1 MNQDAITEICEA
13 SARLLEELNLE
24 KYYNLSGL
32 KSGSNQEGIFK
43 KYSEFSDPGPFLSI
57 KESQP
62 HDETEASEVRLI
74 LSFFAKTF
82 LEGRSAKSIDQIL
95 NAEFRASILHGKR
108 SIHYRSVVD
117 EIKNEP
123 KKSIREELD
132 RKRVE
137 VVSRVNPKYL
147 KLFEAFNRNSE
158 ELGFPTYKKLC
169 DDTDSLELG
178 RLSEHA
184 KVFLRDT
191 DYIYRDLLKWFV
203 LKRMEMKLG
212 DLTLNDLRYLFS
224 SFELRENFPQ
234 SPLLLIANRLF
245 SEMGI
250 EITNNLKIDS
260 EQRGGKI
267 SESFCIPLEVPNKIL
282 CSINPIGGIE
292 NYESLFKTLG
302 KALCY
307 AHTEPEGSLVFRML
321 RDPTYLEIF
330 SHLFKNL
337 IYQPKWIKRYLR
349 HDPGSDFLE
358 FLYLRELNILRNY
371 CGKLAYEFLIHENI
385 EHKDRSEHYAQT
397 LREATL
403 ANHDQTDYL
412 IDISP
417 FFYSAVYLNA
427 SFIEVSFRSFLRE
440 VFDEEWWR
448 KREAGNFLL
457 NLWRHGGRITCSDIA
472 EKCGLTEIDSTPLVT
487 AFQDIF
493 GR

>member
-1 MNQDAITEICEA
+1 MNQNAITEIPEA
-13 SARLLEELNLE
+13 STRLLKELNLE
-24 KYYNLSGL
+24 KYNNLSGL
-32 KSGSNQEGIFK
+32 KSGSNQEGTFR
-43 KYSEFSDPGPFLSI
+43 KYPEFRDPGPFLSM

-62 HDETEASEVRLI
+62 HDETEANRWRLI
-74 LSFFAKTF
+74 LSFLARTF

-95 NAEFRASILHGKR
+95 NAEFRALINHGKR

-132 RKRVE
+132 RKRLE

-147 KLFEAFNRNSE
+147 ERFEAFNRDSE
-158 ELGFPTYKKLC
+158 ELGFRTYMKLC
-169 DDTDSLELG
+169 DDTDCLG
-178 RLSEHA
+178 LSRLREKA

-203 LKRMEMKLG
+203 LKRMEMKLE

-224 SFELRENFPQ
+224 SFELRGNFPQ
-234 SPLLLIANRLF
+234 SQLLLIAKRLF
-245 SEMGI
+245 SDMGI
-250 EITNNLKIDS
+250 EIRNNLKIDS
-260 EQRGGKI
+260 EKRGGKI
-267 SESFCIPLEVPNKIL
+267 SESFCIPVEIPNKIL
-282 CSINPIGGIE
+282 CSINPFGGVE
-292 NYESLFKTLG
+292 HYESLFQTLG

-307 AHTEPEGSLVFRML
+307 AHTETEAPCAFRIL
-321 RDPTYLEIF
+321 RDPTYLEVF

-337 IYQPKWIKRYLR
+337 IYQPKWIKRSLR

-358 FLYLRELNILRNY
+358 FLYLRELNILRYY
-371 CGKLAYEFLIHENI
+371 CGRLVYESLIHENA
-385 EHKDRSEHYAQT
+385 EHKDRPEHYSQT

-412 IDISP
+412 IDICP

-440 VFDEEWWR
+440 AFDEEWWR
-448 KREAGNFLL
+448 KREAGQFFL
-457 NLWRHGGRITCSDIA
+457 NLWKDGGRITFRDIV
-472 EKCGLTEIDSTPLVT
+472 EKCGLNEIDSTPLVNN
-487 AFQDIF
+487 FQDIF
-493 GR
+493 RL